1 MQAMRSLRL
10 TAYVAVL
17 GIAFTVSRRRG
28 AVRSTGPLTPPT
40 SERNYRLLFE
50 SSPVAMWI
58 YDLETLAILEANE
71 AALAR
76 YGHSRDEFLALTMTE
91 IEPGLEVR
99 TIGHDVT
106 FLERPARFVLAEDV
120 GERDRLDGQLRQAQR
135 MEAIAR
141 FASGVAH
148 EFNNLV
154 MVMTGHS
161 DVLLANT
168 PPDDAR
174 RGQAE
179 EIKKAAGRAAA
190 LTRQL
195 LTVGRAQGA
204 EPVVLDL
211 NATVAGL
218 EPMLRRS
225 IRSNIEIAFR
235 PGAGVSRVRADRG
248 QIEQILVDLAVNASD
263 AMPAGGT
270 LTIATTDVDLDAEYF
285 RDHPAS
291 EGEPG
296 RYTLLEVA
304 DTGVGIDAATMSHVF
319 EPFHTTKAEGHGT
332 GLGLAAVYG
341 IVAESRGFVS
351 ADSEPGHGTSFK
363 VYLPAAATVVNVQQE
378 RRLVAPLTGAGRTVL
393 LVEDDTTVRAG
404 VRRMLEAE
412 GFAILEAA
420 EGVAALALSE
430 AGDPDSLGVLV
441 ADTILPGPG
450 GVDLADR
457 VRHRH
462 PALRTVIMS
471 GYPEER
477 FTTGGNALGPR
488 TEFLGKPFTAAD
500 LHAKLALLLLG
511 PD

>member
-1 MQAMRSLRL
+1 MQATRSLRL
-10 TAYVAVL
+10 TAYVALLV
-17 GIAFTVSRRRG
+17 IASAVSRRRG
-28 AVRSTGPLTPPT
+28 AVRSIGPPTPPM
-40 SERNYRLLFE
+40 SERDYRLLFE
-50 SSPVAMWI
+50 RSPVAMWI
-58 YDLETLAILEANE
+58 YDLETLAILEAND
-71 AALAR
+71 AALAH
-76 YGHSRDEFLALTMTE
+76 YGHSRDEFLALTMKE
-91 IEPGLEVR
+91 IEPGSQVR
-99 TIGHDVT
+99 TIGHDVM
-106 FLERPARFVLAEDV
+106 FLERPARFVLAQEV
-120 GERDRLDGQLRQAQR
+120 GERDRLDEQLRQAQR

-148 EFNNLV
+148 DFNNLV

-179 EIKKAAGRAAA
+179 EIKKAADRAAA

-211 NATVAGL
+211 DATVAGL
-218 EPMLRRS
+218 EPRLRRS
-225 IRSNIEIAFR
+225 IGSNIEIEIR

-248 QIEQILVDLAVNASD
+248 QIEQVLVDLAVNASD

-270 LTIATTDVDLDAEYF
+270 LTIATTDVDLDADYF

-319 EPFHTTKAEGHGT
+319 EPFHTTTAEGHGT
-332 GLGLAAVYG
+332 GLGLAAAYG
-341 IVAESRGFVS
+341 IVAESRGFLWAS
-351 ADSEPGHGTSFK
+351 SEPGRGTSFK
-363 VYLPAAATVVNVQQE
+363 VYLPAAAPAVNVQPE

-412 GFAILEAA
+412 GFTILEAA
-420 EGVAALALSE
+420 EGAAALALSE

-450 GVDLADR
+450 GVDLAHR

-462 PALRTVIMS
+462 PALCTVIMS

-488 TEFLGKPFTAAD
+488 TEFLGKPFTAAA
-500 LHAKLALLLLG
+500 LHAKLAALLLG

>member
-1 MQAMRSLRL
+1 MQATRSLRL
-10 TAYVAVL
+10 TAYVALL
-17 GIAFTVSRRRG
+17 GIAFAASRRRG
-28 AVRSTGPLTPPT
+28 AVRSTSPLTPPT
-40 SERNYRLLFE
+40 SERDYRLLFE
-50 SSPVAMWI
+50 TSPVAMWI

-71 AALAR
+71 AALSR
-76 YGHSRDEFLALTMTE
+76 YGHSRDELLAMTMKE
-91 IEPGLEVR
+91 IEPGLQVR
-99 TIGHDVT
+99 TIGHNVT

-120 GERDRLDGQLRQAQR
+120 GERDRLDGQLHQAQR

-141 FASGVAH
+141 FARGVAH

-168 PPDDAR
+168 APDDAR
-174 RGQAE
+174 RRQAE
-179 EIKKAAGRAAA
+179 EIKKAAERAAA

-195 LTVGRAQGA
+195 LTVGKAHGA

-225 IRSNIEIAFR
+225 IRSNVEIELR

-248 QIEQILVDLAVNASD
+248 QIEQVLVDLAVNASD
-263 AMPAGGT
+263 AMAAGGT
-270 LTIATTDVDLDAEYF
+270 LTIATTDVDLDADYF

-291 EGEPG
+291 DGEPG

-304 DTGVGIDAATMSHVF
+304 DTGVGIDAVTMAHVF

-332 GLGLAAVYG
+332 GLGLATVYG
-341 IVAESRGFVS
+341 IVAQSRGFLW
-351 ADSEPGHGTSFK
+351 AYSELGHGTSFK
-363 VYLPAAATVVNVQQE
+363 VYLPAAAAAANVQPE
-378 RRLVAPLTGAGRTVL
+378 RRPGPPLTGAGRTVL
-393 LVEDDTTVRAG
+393 LVEDDASVRAG

-420 EGVAALALSE
+420 DGAAALALSE
-430 AGDPDSLGVLV
+430 AGDPDTLGVLI

-450 GVDLADR
+450 GVDLAHR

-462 PALRTVIMS
+462 PALCTVIMS
-471 GYPEER
+471 GYPEEH
-477 FTTGGNALGPR
+477 FTNGGNALGPR
-488 TEFLGKPFTAAD
+488 TEFLGKPFSAAD
-500 LHAKLALLLLG
+500 LHAKLAILLLG
-511 PD
+511 SS

>member
-1 MQAMRSLRL
+1 MHATRSLRL
-10 TAYVAVL
+10 MAYVAWLV
-17 GIAFTVSRRRG
+17 IAFAVSRLRA
-28 AVRSTGPLTPPT
+28 AVRLTSPSTQRA
-40 SERNYRLLFE
+40 SERDYRLLFE

-58 YDLETLAILEANE
+58 YDLQTLAILEVNQ
-71 AALAR
+71 AAMTR
-76 YGHSRDEFLALTMTE
+76 YGHSRGEFLALTTEE
-91 IEPGLEVR
+91 IEPGSQVR

-120 GERDRLDGQLRQAQR
+120 GERDRLDGQRRQAQR

-148 EFNNLV
+148 DFNNLV
-154 MVMTGHS
+154 MVMAGHS

-179 EIKKAAGRAAA
+179 EIKKAAERAAA

-195 LTVGRAQGA
+195 LTVGRAPGA

-211 NATVAGL
+211 NTTVAGL

-225 IRSNIEIAFR
+225 IRSNIEVEIR
-235 PGAGVSRVRADRG
+235 PGAGVSRVRADPG
-248 QIEQILVDLAVNASD
+248 QIEQVLVDLAANASD

-270 LTIATTDVDLDAEYF
+270 LTIATRDVDLDADYF

-291 EGEPG
+291 DGEPG

-304 DTGVGIDAATMSHVF
+304 DTGVGIDAATMAHVF
-319 EPFHTTKAEGHGT
+319 EPFHATKAAGHGR
-332 GLGLAAVYG
+332 GLGLATVYA
-341 IVAESRGFVS
+341 IVVQSGGFLW
-351 ADSEPGHGTSFK
+351 AYSEPGHGTSFK
-363 VYLPAAATVVNVQQE
+363 IYLPAAAAVASVHPE

-393 LVEDDTTVRAG
+393 LVEDDASVRAG

-430 AGDPDSLGVLV
+430 ARDPDSLGVLI

-450 GVDLADR
+450 GADLAHR

-462 PALRTVIMS
+462 PALCTVIMS
-471 GYPEER
+471 GYPEEH

-500 LHAKLALLLLG
+500 LHAKLALLLPG
-511 PD
+511 PS